1 MPALALHSSKECLC
15 LIPQLSVLSV
25 QLHGHAPFMRLGRR
39 IRIWKKRTFR
49 HDVVSF
55 SIWLTRAGFAAV
67 ARWFSIM
74 STTSPSRCIGT

>member
-49 HDVVSF
+49 HDVV
-55 SIWLTRAGFAAV
+55 
-67 ARWFSIM
+67 
-74 STTSPSRCIGT
+74 PSASG